1 MPADGHAGVRALTYH
16 LLVLLDDHVG
26 IRPQEDVKI
35 QHPPDGPPGQARS
48 RLQDHLLG
56 GGRGRKEKKTVT
68 IGEQPPDPDPHGG
81 DQAAPQATLSPWQ
94 GNGEIPAL
102 CSVDAERASGGL
114 NHHSP
119 GRSLVH
125 AGRELALLKICSSS
139 PELPHSPS
147 FHLKTKR
154 MRCFPSHPPPKSP
167 PK

>member
-68 IGEQPPDPDPHGG
+68 IGEQLPDPHGG
-81 DQAAPQATLSPWQ
+81 DQAAPQATLIPWQ

-102 CSVDAERASGGL
+102 CSVDAEWASGGFKSSQPREIAGSRRERACYL
-114 NHHSP
+114 KNLFFKPKAAPFSQLP
-119 GRSLVH
+119 LKDQAH
-125 AGRELALLKICSSS
+125 AGLSFASS
-139 PELPHSPS
+139 PQIPS
-147 FHLKTKR
+147 
-154 MRCFPSHPPPKSP
+154 
-167 PK
+167 